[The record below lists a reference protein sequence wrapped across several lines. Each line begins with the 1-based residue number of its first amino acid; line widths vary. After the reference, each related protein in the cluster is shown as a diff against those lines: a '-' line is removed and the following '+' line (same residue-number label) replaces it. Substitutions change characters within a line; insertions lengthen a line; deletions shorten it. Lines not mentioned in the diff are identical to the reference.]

1 MTVEIKYAEPKIKR
15 LPEVMTRS
23 EAARYLRVD
32 ARTFDRYCQEY
43 NIPRFQATRRIYVRR
58 ADVDALFKTSSVAE

>member
-1 MTVEIKYAEPKIKR
+1 
-15 LPEVMTRS
+15 MTRS

-43 NIPRFQATRRIYVRR
+43 NIPRFQATRRIYVKR